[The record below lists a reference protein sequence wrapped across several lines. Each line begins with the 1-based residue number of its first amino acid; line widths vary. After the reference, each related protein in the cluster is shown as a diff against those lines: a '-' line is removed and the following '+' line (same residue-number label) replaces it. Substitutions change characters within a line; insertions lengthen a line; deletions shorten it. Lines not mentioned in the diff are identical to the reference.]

1 MNSNSNVFCIIMA
14 GGIGSRFWPLSRN
27 NKPKQFLDILG
38 TGSSLI
44 RQTYFRVS
52 RFCNTENIY
61 IVTSDMYKQQVL
73 EHIPEISEDQVLLE
87 PMRRN
92 TAPCIAY
99 ATQKIALRNPNAC
112 IVVAPSDHLVLNEEA
127 FLKTI
132 STAIDFA
139 SFNNALL
146 TIGIKPSR
154 PETGYGYIQIGK
166 QAEKRIPNLFKV
178 KTFTEK
184 PNLDLAQVFLQS
196 GEFYWNSG
204 MFIWSLKS
212 IQEAFVKHLPDIQSL
227 FAESLS
233 FFNTSEEATAVAS
246 VYSQCNNVSIDY
258 GIMEKA
264 GNVFVICSEFGW
276 SDLGTWGSLFLNSK
290 RDDGN
295 NAIVG
300 KNVVA
305 HNLKDCIVQMPA
317 DKLVLLQGLEGYIVV
332 EADGILLICK
342 KDNEQDIKT
351 YLGEII
357 AEKGDQFA

>member
-1 MNSNSNVFCIIMA
+1 MA

-44 RQTYFRVS
+44 RQTYSRVT
-52 RFCNTENIY
+52 RFCKPENVL
-61 IVTSDMYKQQVL
+61 IVTSDLYNEQVL
-73 EHIPEISEDQVLLE
+73 EHIPEIGEDQVLLE

-99 ATQKIALRNPNAC
+99 ATHKIALKDPSAC
-112 IVVAPSDHLVLNEEA
+112 IVVAPSDHMVLNEEA

-132 STAIDFA
+132 AIAINFA
-139 SFNNALL
+139 STNNALL
-146 TIGIKPSR
+146 TIGIKPNR

-166 QAEKRIPNLFKV
+166 QADKRITNLYKV

-184 PNLDLAQVFLQS
+184 PNMELARVFLQS

-204 MFIWSLKS
+204 MFIWSLPA
-212 IQEAFVKHLPDIQSL
+212 IQEAFSKHLPEIHSL
-227 FAESLS
+227 FAEAQPL
-233 FFNTSEEATAVAS
+233 FNTQQENQAVAN
-246 VYSQCNNVSIDY
+246 VYSQCKNVSIDY

-264 GNVFVICSEFGW
+264 DNVHVICSEFGW

-290 RDDGN
+290 RDAN
-295 NAIVG
+295 ENAIIG

-305 HNLKDCIVQMPA
+305 HNAKNCIVHMPA
-317 DKLVLLQGLEGYIVV
+317 DKLVLLEGLDGYIVV
-332 EADGILLICK
+332 ESDGILLVCRK
-342 KDNEQDIKT
+342 ENEQEIKN
-351 YLGEII
+351 YLSEII
-357 AEKGDQFA
+357 IEKGEQFA